1 MYDQT
6 PLNTLQLSFLLIS
19 QQRYY
24 MGTVI
29 PILQKKKKYWESER
43 FKCHVQVK
51 TIGHWEDLNFPSP
64 VSLLLSAQT
73 EAHCV
78 RSECRIGPT

>member
-29 PILQKKKKYWESER
+29 PILQKKKTNK
-43 FKCHVQVK
+43 QL
-51 TIGHWEDLNFPSP
+51 G
-64 VSLLLSAQT
+64 
-73 EAHCV
+73 V
-78 RSECRIGPT
+78 REI

>member
-1 MYDQT
+1 MYDKT
-6 PLNTLQLSFLLIS
+6 SLNTLQLSFLLIS
-19 QQRYY
+19 QQRYF

-29 PILQKKKKYWESER
+29 PILQKKKYWESVR

-64 VSLLLSAQT
+64 VSLLPSAQT
-73 EAHCV
+73 EAHRVC
-78 RSECRIGPT
+78 SECRIGPT